1 MWYFGLCC
9 FEWFLWKVQSIVSVK
24 CESVEVNNARWIY
37 ALIIFS
43 CAEYFVFVEHYS
55 LLITWITLK
64 PSDMLEMT
72 SWFITSYSGVFL
84 HYLNFPQ
91 VKPIQEYRVSHLE
104 QPHCGSNTMWHSHL
118 HYSNSAE
125 DVIVIEK
132 SGWQAKWGV
141 LHPDAVI
148 DTNVKRYQQMGS
160 VTQSQQTHSTLTP
173 TLLPWK
179 L

>member
-1 MWYFGLCC
+1 M
-9 FEWFLWKVQSIVSVK
+9 
-24 CESVEVNNARWIY
+24 
-37 ALIIFS
+37 IIFS

-55 LLITWITLK
+55 LLIQLLGITLK

-91 VKPIQEYRVSHLE
+91 VKPIQGCRVSH
-104 QPHCGSNTMWHSHL
+104 SHSHL

-132 SGWQAKWGV
+132 SG
-141 LHPDAVI
+141 
-148 DTNVKRYQQMGS
+148 
-160 VTQSQQTHSTLTP
+160 
-173 TLLPWK
+173 
-179 L
+179 